1 MSARIGIELAPS
13 VCRIVELDA
22 PLGRARHGVALPRVR
37 SFSVIPSSDRAVL
50 EVFRSLGRRR
60 ASVIVWDA
68 PSDHRQVVVTDGS
81 YERMRAEAL
90 TALRGVGAPLRGR
103 LSDIT
108 PASPP
113 IPGTRRAVLLATADG
128 SAFDRALAPL
138 AAAGIRIDTA
148 LTPAAALL
156 SLARL
161 RRTIDGSGPATGDEA
176 FVAIEESVGCVALI
190 RGGSMLAARMLPWG
204 FVDESS
210 GRGLL
215 RSRQEIAT
223 RLAGDLAEFVSAA
236 RLDSGGLSLISVC
249 GPLPDL
255 RSMAAL
261 LVERLD
267 IEVEPLDTLFGID
280 PSRVPTGTDHLTDRI
295 AELRL
300 AWAAAADARPAL
312 DLFRVRHNRTARK
325 YLSRAAIAAGLVAGL
340 GGGWIVQ
347 KRWQP
352 VALRSRAPA
361 ALPQA
366 AEQAAVPQPT
376 FTPERP
382 APPPIAVAS
391 FSGAAPLTIAT
402 EPTPSPS
409 TAAAVLTA
417 PLMPALPE
425 NEPPPAS
432 RPTPVQE
439 PPRSAPADSGL
450 APTAEAPPPPK
461 PPPPARPR
469 PPEVALPFDASL
481 QTILFGPERR
491 LAIVDGRIVGEGD
504 EIKGARVVEITQNAV
519 LLRDGQGRLRRLTGA
534 QR

>member
-1 MSARIGIELAPS
+1 M
-13 VCRIVELDA
+13 
-22 PLGRARHGVALPRVR
+22 
-37 SFSVIPSSDRAVL
+37 
-50 EVFRSLGRRR
+50 
-60 ASVIVWDA
+60 
-68 PSDHRQVVVTDGS
+68 
-81 YERMRAEAL
+81 
-90 TALRGVGAPLRGR
+90 
-103 LSDIT
+103 
-108 PASPP
+108 
-113 IPGTRRAVLLATADG
+113 
-128 SAFDRALAPL
+128 
-138 AAAGIRIDTA
+138 
-148 LTPAAALL
+148 
-156 SLARL
+156 
-161 RRTIDGSGPATGDEA
+161 
-176 FVAIEESVGCVALI
+176 AIEESVGCAALI

-204 FVDESS
+204 FVDQST

-280 PSRVPTGTDHLTDRI
+280 PSKVPTGTDHLSDRI

-312 DLFRVRHNRTARK
+312 DLFRVQRSRTARK

-340 GGGWIVQ
+340 GGGWLLQ
-347 KRWQP
+347 NRWQP

-361 ALPQA
+361 APPQS
-366 AEQAAVPQPT
+366 AEQAGVPQPT

-391 FSGAAPLTIAT
+391 FSGAAPLTIST

-409 TAAAVLTA
+409 TTAAVVQGA
-417 PLMPALPE
+417 RRRR
-425 NEPPPAS
+425 S
-432 RPTPVQE
+432 RRCQRPSRLLRRPSPVQE
-439 PPRSAPADSGL
+439 PVRSAPADSGP
-450 APTAEAPPPPK
+450 APTAEAPPAPK

-534 QR
+534 PR

>member
-1 MSARIGIELAPS
+1 MGRPTLMSARIGIELAPS

-22 PLGRARHGVALPRVR
+22 PLGRARHGVAAPRVR

-50 EVFRSLGRRR
+50 EAFRSLGRRR

-81 YERMRAEAL
+81 YEQMRAEAL
-90 TALRGVGAPLRGR
+90 TALRGVGAPVRGR

-113 IPGTRRAVLLATADG
+113 IPGTRRPLLLATADG
-128 SAFDRALAPL
+128 PAFDRALAPL
-138 AAAGIRIDTA
+138 VAAGIRIETA

-161 RRTIDGSGPATGDEA
+161 RRTIDGAGPSTGDEA
-176 FVAIEESVGCVALI
+176 FVAIEESVGCIALI

-204 FVDESS
+204 FVDQSS

-280 PSRVPTGTDHLTDRI
+280 PSRVPTGTDQLSDRI

-300 AWAAAADARPAL
+300 AWAAAADARPSL
-312 DLFRVRHNRTARK
+312 DLFRVQRTRTARK
-325 YLSRAAIAAGLVAGL
+325 YLSRAAVAAGLLAGL
-340 GGGWIVQ
+340 GGGWLLQ
-347 KRWQP
+347 NRWQP

-361 ALPQA
+361 APPPIRGGFFLRGRSAHHFNRADAITVDDRRPSHRAASRRRQA
-366 AEQAAVPQPT
+366 EASACAEAPTAGEAAGRGGRPAVRRVPSDHPVRSRTAPRHRRRPHRRRRRRNQGCSGGRDHA
-376 FTPERP
+376 ERRP
-382 APPPIAVAS
+382 APGRPGP
-391 FSGAAPLTIAT
+391 AP
-402 EPTPSPS
+402 
-409 TAAAVLTA
+409 A
-417 PLMPALPE
+417 PDRGPALIRVPCE
-425 NEPPPAS
+425 PFPPPL
-432 RPTPVQE
+432 V
-439 PPRSAPADSGL
+439 
-450 APTAEAPPPPK
+450 
-461 PPPPARPR
+461 
-469 PPEVALPFDASL
+469 
-481 QTILFGPERR
+481 
-491 LAIVDGRIVGEGD
+491 
-504 EIKGARVVEITQNAV
+504 
-519 LLRDGQGRLRRLTGA
+519 
-534 QR
+534 

>member
-1 MSARIGIELAPS
+1 MHHSAARGTASP
-13 VCRIVELDA
+13 R
-22 PLGRARHGVALPRVR
+22 RAL
-37 SFSVIPSSDRAVL
+37 DRAVL
-50 EVFRSLGRRR
+50 EAFRSLGRRR

-68 PSDHRQVVVTDGS
+68 PSDHRHVVVTDGP
-81 YERMRAEAL
+81 YERMRTEAL
-90 TALRGVGAPLRGR
+90 TALRGIGAPVRGR

-108 PASPP
+108 PASPL
-113 IPGTRRAVLLATADG
+113 IPGTRRPVLLATADG
-128 SAFDRALAPL
+128 PAFDRALAPL
-138 AAAGIRIDTA
+138 VSAGIRIDTA

-161 RRTIDGSGPATGDEA
+161 RRTIDGAGPSTGDEA
-176 FVAIEESVGCVALI
+176 FVAIEESVGCAALI
-190 RGGSMLAARMLPWG
+190 RGGSMLSTRMLPWG
-204 FVDESS
+204 FVDQST

-255 RSMAAL
+255 RSVAAL

-280 PSRVPTGTDHLTDRI
+280 PSKVPTGIDHLGDRI

-312 DLFRVRHNRTARK
+312 DLFRVRRSRTARK
-325 YLSRAAIAAGLVAGL
+325 YLSRAAVAAGVIAGL
-340 GGGWIVQ
+340 GGGWLVQ
-347 KRWQP
+347 NRWRP
-352 VALRSRAPA
+352 VALRSRAPTPPPLSIQEA
-361 ALPQA
+361 GL
-366 AEQAAVPQPT
+366 PQPT

-382 APPPIAVAS
+382 APAPIAVAS
-391 FSGAAPLTIAT
+391 FSGTAPLTIST
-402 EPTPSPS
+402 EPTPSPTT
-409 TAAAVLTA
+409 TAAVFTA
-417 PLMPALPE
+417 PLIPALPE

-432 RPTPVQE
+432 RPSLVQE
-439 PPRSAPADSGL
+439 PARSAPADSG
-450 APTAEAPPPPK
+450 
-461 PPPPARPR
+461 PAPR

-504 EIKGARVVEITQNAV
+504 EIKGARVVEITQNGV
-519 LLRDGQGRLRRLTGA
+519 LLRDGQGRLRRLTGST
-534 QR
+534 R